1 MPEVLTPRAAEQ
13 LLRPHRK
20 TPTALAAMRAH
31 LHETGR
37 GANIIGDGQSQVTG
51 ICLDS
56 RAVLPGDLYIAAP
69 GAKFHGVQFA
79 QAAATAGA
87 AAILTDMEGEVAAS
101 TLGLPLLLVEDV
113 REVIGELSALVY
125 GTDVKCPELFALT
138 GTNGKTTTTYMIRSI
153 LRALGRETGLVG
165 TIEIAAGET
174 PIPSILTTPEAP
186 QLHGLMARM
195 SEMGVN
201 AAAMEVSSHSL
212 SYKRVDGLRFAVSGF
227 TNLTQD
233 HLDLHGSMEE
243 YFDTKAVL
251 FDLERS
257 DRAVITIDDAW
268 GVAMAEQ
275 ATAQVW
281 TLASDESNTAA
292 DWRIAQVVSQG
303 LGYGFELH
311 GPDEA
316 VLRLNTGLP
325 GDFNIS
331 NAALAALMVLA
342 SGVPLARLQEVLDMH
357 NPLTVEVPGRMQV
370 IAERPAAIVD
380 FAHNPDALAR
390 ALNSVRSP
398 VPGSKVIVVFGATGE
413 RDATKRPIMG
423 AVAAAHADVVIVT
436 DDDPHSEDPAPIRA
450 AILEG
455 ARAEIAEKSL
465 TSEVLEVFPRA
476 SAIAAAVAMAGEN
489 DTILVA
495 GRGHE
500 VFQEVMGVNLELD
513 DREELRQA
521 LLLNGFRP
529 LSQGLGSFD
538 AKEKG

>member
-1 MPEVLTPRAAEQ
+1 MPEVLTPRAAER
-13 LLRPHRK
+13 LLRPQH
-20 TPTALAAMRAH
+20 TTVTALGILLEH

-37 GANIIGDGQSQVTG
+37 GANIMGDPQHKVTG

-79 QAAATAGA
+79 QAAQQAGA
-87 AAILTDMEGEVAAS
+87 SAILTDMEGEAVAS
-101 TLGLPLLLVEDV
+101 SLGLPLLLVEDV
-113 REVIGELSALVY
+113 REVIGELSAIIY
-125 GTDVKCPELFALT
+125 GTDEKCPELFALT

-153 LRALGRETGLVG
+153 LSALGRETGLVG
-165 TIEIAAGET
+165 TIEIAAGDT

-195 SEMGVN
+195 GEMGVDT
-201 AAAMEVSSHSL
+201 AAMEVSSHSL
-212 SYKRVDGLRFAVSGF
+212 SYKRVDGLRFAVAGF

-243 YFDTKAVL
+243 YFQTKAAL
-251 FDLERS
+251 FDFERS
-257 DRAVITIDDAW
+257 ERAVITIDDPW
-268 GVAMAEQ
+268 GKTMAEQ
-275 ATAQVW
+275 ATAKVW
-281 TLASDESNTAA
+281 TLASESSNTDAH
-292 DWRIAQVVSQG
+292 WRIMNVVPYG
-303 LGYGFELH
+303 LGHGFELH
-311 GPDEA
+311 GPNNE
-316 VLRLNTGLP
+316 VLSLVTGLP

-342 SGVPLARLQEVLDMH
+342 SGVPLKTLQHALDTH

-370 IAERPAAIVD
+370 ISEKPGAIVD
-380 FAHNPDALAR
+380 FAHNADALAR
-390 ALNSVRSP
+390 ALDSVRST
-398 VPGSKVIVVFGATGE
+398 VEGSKVILVFGATGE

-423 AVAAAHADVVIVT
+423 AVAATHADVVIVT

-450 AILEG
+450 ALLAG
-455 ARAEIAEKSL
+455 AHEEVAAKELRC
-465 TSEVLEVFPRA
+465 EVLEVFPRA
-476 SAIAAAVAMAGEN
+476 DAIAVAVGMASEI

-513 DREELRQA
+513 DRAELRKA
-521 LLLNGFRP
+521 LLLNGFSP
-529 LSQGLGSFD
+529 LSQGVDSID
-538 AKEKG
+538 ADDKG

>member
-1 MPEVLTPRAAEQ
+1 MPEVLTPRAAER
-13 LLRPHRK
+13 LLRPQRTK
-20 TPTALAAMRAH
+20 ATALGILLEH

-37 GANIIGDGQSQVTG
+37 GANIIGDAKHKVTG

-56 RAVLPGDLYIAAP
+56 RAVLPGDLYVAAP
-69 GAKFHGVQFA
+69 GAKFHGAQFA
-79 QAAATAGA
+79 QAAQQAGA
-87 AAILTDMEGEVAAS
+87 GAILTDMEGEVIAS
-101 TLGLPLLLVEDV
+101 SLGIPLLLVEDV
-113 REVIGELSALVY
+113 REVIGELSAIIY
-125 GTDVKCPELFALT
+125 GTDEKCPELFALT

-153 LRALGRETGLVG
+153 LSALGRQTGLVG
-165 TIEIAAGET
+165 TIEIAAGDT

-195 SEMGVN
+195 GEMGVDT
-201 AAAMEVSSHSL
+201 AAMEVSSHSL
-212 SYKRVDGLRFAVSGF
+212 SYKRVDGLRFAVAGF

-243 YFDTKAVL
+243 YFQTKAAL

-257 DRAVITIDDAW
+257 ERAVITIDDPW
-268 GVAMAEQ
+268 GKAMAKQ
-275 ATAQVW
+275 STAKVW
-281 TLASDESNTAA
+281 TLASDASNTAA
-292 DWRIAQVVSQG
+292 DWRIMNTVPYG
-303 LGYGFELH
+303 LGHGFELY
-311 GPDEA
+311 GPNGE
-316 VLRLNTGLP
+316 VLSLVTGLP

-342 SGVPLARLQEVLDMH
+342 SGVSLKTLQQALDMH

-370 IAERPAAIVD
+370 ISEKPAAIVD
-380 FAHNPDALAR
+380 FAHNADALAR
-390 ALNSVRSP
+390 ALNSVRSSTE
-398 VPGSKVIVVFGATGE
+398 GSKVILVFGATGE

-423 AVAAAHADVVIVT
+423 AVAATHADVVIVT

-450 AILEG
+450 ALLAG
-455 ARAEIAEKSL
+455 AREEVAAKAL
-465 TSEVLEVFPRA
+465 KSEVLEVFPRA
-476 SAIAAAVAMAGEN
+476 EAIAAAVGMASEN

-513 DREELRQA
+513 DRTELRQA

-529 LSQGLGSFD
+529 LNQGVDSFD
-538 AKEKG
+538 ANDKG

>member
-20 TPTALAAMRAH
+20 SATALGAMLEY

-37 GANIIGDGQSQVTG
+37 GANIIGDGQRQVTG

-56 RAVLPGDLYIAAP
+56 RAVLPGDLYVAAP
-69 GAKFHGVQFA
+69 GAKFHGAQFA
-79 QAAATAGA
+79 AAAAQAGA
-87 AAILTDMEGEVAAS
+87 AAILTDMEGEATAS
-101 TLGLPLLLVEDV
+101 ALGLPMVLVEDV
-113 REVIGELSALVY
+113 REVVGELSALIY
-125 GTDVKCPELFALT
+125 GTDVNCPELFALT
-138 GTNGKTTTTYMIRSI
+138 GTNGKTTTTYMIRSV

-165 TIEIAAGET
+165 TIEIAAGDT

-195 SEMGVN
+195 GEMGVN

-212 SYKRVDGLRFAVSGF
+212 SYKRVDGLRFAVAGF

-233 HLDLHGSMEE
+233 HLDLHGSMED
-243 YFDTKAVL
+243 YFETKAAL

-257 DRAVITIDDAW
+257 DRAVITIDDPW

-275 ATAQVW
+275 ATAAVW
-281 TLASDESNTAA
+281 TLASDAANVDA
-292 DWRIAQVVSQG
+292 DWIITNIAPLG
-303 LGYGFELH
+303 LGHSFELH
-311 GPDEA
+311 GPKSQ

-325 GDFNIS
+325 GDFNVS
-331 NAALAALMVLA
+331 NAALAVLMVLA
-342 SGVPLARLQEVLDMH
+342 SDVPLAELQAALDAS

-370 IAERPAAIVD
+370 IAERPASIVD
-380 FAHNPDALAR
+380 FAHNADALAR
-390 ALNSVRSP
+390 ALGSVRSP
-398 VPGSKVIVVFGATGE
+398 VPGSRVIVVFGATGE

-423 AVAAAHADVVIVT
+423 AVAANHADVVIVT
-436 DDDPHSEDPAPIRA
+436 DDDPHGEEAAPIRA
-450 AILEG
+450 AILAG
-455 ARAEIAEKSL
+455 ARGEIAAKGLS
-465 TSEVLEVFPRA
+465 SQALEVYPRA
-476 SAIAAAVAMAGEN
+476 EAIAAAVAMATED

-500 VFQEVMGVNLELD
+500 VFQEVMGINLELD
-513 DREELRQA
+513 DREELRRA

-529 LSQGLGSFD
+529 LGQGADSFD
-538 AKEKG
+538 SKDEG

>member
-13 LLRPHRK
+13 LLRPQH
-20 TPTALAAMRAH
+20 TTATALSILLEH

-37 GANIIGDGQSQVTG
+37 GANIIGDPQQKITG

-56 RAVLPGDLYIAAP
+56 RAILPGDLYIAAP

-79 QAAATAGA
+79 ESAREAGA
-87 AAILTDMEGEVAAS
+87 AAILTDMEGEAVAS
-101 TLGLPLLLVEDV
+101 SLGMSLLLVEDV
-113 REVIGELSALVY
+113 REVIGELSAIIY
-125 GTDVKCPELFALT
+125 GTDEKCPELFALT

-165 TIEIAAGET
+165 TIEIAAGHT

-195 SEMGVN
+195 GEMGVDT
-201 AAAMEVSSHSL
+201 AAMEVSSHSL

-243 YFDTKAVL
+243 YFQTKAAL

-257 DRAVITIDDAW
+257 DRAVITIDDPW
-268 GVAMAEQ
+268 GKAMAEQ
-275 ATAQVW
+275 ATAHVW
-281 TLASDESNTAA
+281 TLASEETNSAA
-292 DWRIAQVVSQG
+292 QWRITNVVPHG
-303 LGYGFELH
+303 LGHGFDLQ
-311 GPDEA
+311 GPDQE
-316 VLRLNTGLP
+316 VLSMVTGLP
-325 GDFNIS
+325 GDFNVS

-342 SGVPLARLQEVLDMH
+342 SGVPLEMLQHALDTH
-357 NPLTVEVPGRMQV
+357 DPLTVEVPGRMQV
-370 IAERPAAIVD
+370 ISEKPAAIVD
-380 FAHNPDALAR
+380 FAHNADALAR
-390 ALNSVRSP
+390 ALDSVRSP
-398 VPGSKVIVVFGATGE
+398 VQGSKVIVVFGATGE

-423 AVAAAHADVVIVT
+423 AVAASHADVVIIT

-450 AILEG
+450 ALLAG
-455 ARAEIAEKSL
+455 AHAEIAAKTL
-465 TSEVLEVFPRA
+465 NSEVFEVFPRA
-476 SAIAAAVAMAGEN
+476 DAIAAAVAMATED

-513 DREELRQA
+513 DRTELRQA
-521 LLLNGFRP
+521 LLLNGFSP
-529 LSQGLGSFD
+529 SKHGVDSFD
-538 AKEKG
+538 AKDKG

>member
-13 LLRPHRK
+13 LLRPQH
-20 TPTALAAMRAH
+20 TTATALGVLLEH

-37 GANIIGDGQSQVTG
+37 GANIIGDARHKVTG

-79 QAAATAGA
+79 RAAQQAGA
-87 AAILTDMEGEVAAS
+87 VAILTDMEGEAVAS
-101 TLGLPLLLVEDV
+101 SIGLPLLLVEDV
-113 REVIGELSALVY
+113 REVIGELSAIIY
-125 GTDVKCPELFALT
+125 GTDEKCPELFALT

-153 LRALGRETGLVG
+153 LSALGRETGLVG

-195 SEMGVN
+195 AEMGVDT
-201 AAAMEVSSHSL
+201 AAMEVSSHSL
-212 SYKRVDGLRFAVSGF
+212 SYKRVDGLRFAVAGF

-243 YFDTKAVL
+243 YFQTKAVL
-251 FDLERS
+251 FDFERS
-257 DRAVITIDDAW
+257 DRAVITIDDPW
-268 GVAMAEQ
+268 GKAMAEQ
-275 ATAQVW
+275 ATAKVW
-281 TLASDESNTAA
+281 TLAADASNTDAQ
-292 DWRIAQVVSQG
+292 WRIANVVPRG
-303 LGYGFELH
+303 LGHGFELR
-311 GPDEA
+311 GPDGE
-316 VLRLNTGLP
+316 VLSLVTGLP

-342 SGVPLARLQEVLDMH
+342 SGVPLRTLQHALDTH

-370 IAERPAAIVD
+370 ICEKPAAIVD
-380 FAHNPDALAR
+380 FAHNADALAR
-390 ALNSVRSP
+390 ALDSVRSTAE
-398 VPGSKVIVVFGATGE
+398 GSKVILVFGATGE

-423 AVAAAHADVVIVT
+423 AVAATHADVVIVT

-450 AILEG
+450 ALLAG
-455 ARAEIAEKSL
+455 AREEITAKTL

-476 SAIAAAVAMAGEN
+476 NAIAAAVDMASEK

-500 VFQEVMGVNLELD
+500 IFQEVMGVNLELD
-513 DREELRQA
+513 DRAELRQA
-521 LLLNGFRP
+521 LLLNGFSP
-529 LSQGLGSFD
+529 LSQDVDSFD
-538 AKEKG
+538 TEDKG

>member
-20 TPTALAAMRAH
+20 SATALGAMLEY

-37 GANIIGDGQSQVTG
+37 GANIIGDAQRQVTG

-56 RAVLPGDLYIAAP
+56 RAVLPGDLYVAAP
-69 GAKFHGVQFA
+69 GAKFHGAQFA
-79 QAAATAGA
+79 EAAAQAGA
-87 AAILTDMEGEVAAS
+87 AAILTDLEGESIAS
-101 TLGLPLLLVEDV
+101 ALGLPMVLVEDV
-113 REVIGELSALVY
+113 REVVGELSALVY
-125 GTDVKCPELFALT
+125 GTDVNCPELFALT
-138 GTNGKTTTTYMIRSI
+138 GTNGKTTTTYMIRSV

-165 TIEIAAGET
+165 TIEIAAGDT

-195 SEMGVN
+195 GEMGVN

-243 YFDTKAVL
+243 YFDTKAAL

-257 DRAVITIDDAW
+257 DRAVITIDDPW

-275 ATAQVW
+275 ATATVW
-281 TLASDESNTAA
+281 TLASDAANADA
-292 DWRIAQVVSQG
+292 DWVIANVAPLG
-303 LGYGFELH
+303 LGHGFELH
-311 GPDEA
+311 GPKSQ
-316 VLRLNTGLP
+316 VLRLKTGLP

-331 NAALAALMVLA
+331 NAALAVLMVLA
-342 SGVPLARLQEVLDMH
+342 SGVPLAELQAALDAA

-390 ALNSVRSP
+390 ALGSVRSP
-398 VPGSKVIVVFGATGE
+398 VPGSRVIVVFGATGE

-423 AVAAAHADVVIVT
+423 AVAANHADVVIVT
-436 DDDPHSEDPAPIRA
+436 DDDPHGEEAAPIRT
-450 AILEG
+450 AILAG
-455 ARAEIAEKSL
+455 ARSEIAARGLS
-465 TSEVLEVFPRA
+465 TQALEVYPRA
-476 SAIAAAVAMAGEN
+476 EAIAAAVAMATAE

-500 VFQEVMGVNLELD
+500 VFQEVMGINLELD
-513 DREELRQA
+513 DREELRRA
-521 LLLNGFRP
+521 LQLNGFRT
-529 LSQGLGSFD
+529 LDQGADSVDSTDEG
-538 AKEKG
+538 